1 VVTINQ
7 NIIKVVTSFEG
18 IIIDNINEKI
28 IKAHFYRGEK
38 LT

>member
-7 NIIKVVTSFEG
+7 NIIKVVTIFIG
-18 IIIDNINEKI
+18 IIIDNKNEKI
-28 IKAHFYRGEK
+28 IKAHFYCGEK